1 MRPAA
6 VFDLDGTL
14 IRGTSAERL
23 LVPFLLR
30 RGVLGPRQLG
40 AAFATAAMLPVVGRT
55 AALRRNKRYLAGLD
69 VDSIREHVQDFLSE
83 VLESRFSRPVVGRLV
98 ELRERGYVV
107 CLLTGAPDFLAEAVR
122 RRFEMRDG
130 LGSALEV
137 RGGRYTG
144 RLSGLHYY
152 GAVKKRGVRELAR
165 RHQVDLTRSFA
176 FADDAADVPF
186 LDCFGHPVA
195 VEPHPALRRVAQR
208 RGWEVVTGG

>member
-1 MRPAA
+1 VKRAA
-6 VFDLDGTL
+6 MFDLDGTL

-30 RGVLGPRQLG
+30 RGVLGPRQV
-40 AAFATAAMLPVVGRT
+40 AAALTTAVKLPIVGRT
-55 AALRRNKRYLAGLD
+55 AALRRNKRYLVGLD
-69 VDSIREHVQDFLSE
+69 VDAVREHVRDFLSE
-83 VLESRFSRPVVGRLV
+83 ILESRFNGSVVRRLL

-107 CLLTGAPDFLAEAVR
+107 CLLTGAPDFLADAVR

-137 RGGRYTG
+137 RDGHYTG

-152 GAVKKRGVRELAR
+152 GEAKEWGARELAR
-165 RHQVDLTRSFA
+165 RHHVDLKRSFA
-176 FADDAADVPF
+176 FADDATDVPF

-208 RGWEVVTGG
+208 RGWEVLGRR